1 MPFTPET
8 EIEFGSL
15 HDKKIIGSP
24 HRPVRNRC
32 NRGGLDLSVRAHRFR
47 SLRCAVLT
55 VSETQNEAK
64 DLGEPLRLVTLDT
77 CKAFDVVW
85 QESLLRQIFNV
96 GVQGSQWVSM
106 KNLYRGA
113 ISAVKW

>member
-32 NRGGLDLSVRAHRFR
+32 NFRGGLDLSVRAHRFR
-47 SLRCAVLT
+47 SFRCAALT

-64 DLGEPLRLVTLDT
+64 DNNTIQKQYNTKFIYIVGDTNSITLAMNSYLPT
-77 CKAFDVVW
+77 
-85 QESLLRQIFNV
+85 
-96 GVQGSQWVSM
+96 
-106 KNLYRGA
+106 
-113 ISAVKW
+113 